1 MFEKMKDLAISLNQ
15 VTRWKHHL
23 FFDAMD
29 TKDEDLCEEC
39 NESMIVS
46 FYVSNDRSDE
56 LKWRPHTG
64 DCCWRNCN
72 YYKHEALDDMYLEAF
87 KMENDVWYFGQ
98 QCI

>member
-1 MFEKMKDLAISLNQ
+1 MHWIRDRLNTYIPFDTCHDYKSMFEKMKDLAISLNQ

-39 NESMIVS
+39 NESMTVA

-64 DCCWRNCN
+64 DCC
-72 YYKHEALDDMYLEAF
+72 
-87 KMENDVWYFGQ
+87 
-98 QCI
+98 